1 MEMANSTRKNALPA
15 KNYRNSSAHNLA
27 VGKAG
32 PAVGEADLTVKAAP
46 VVVQVK
52 AAPVVVQVKAA
63 PVVVQVKAA
72 PVVVQ
77 VKAAPVVVQ
86 VKVAI
91 CAS

>member
-1 MEMANSTRKNALPA
+1 MEMASSTRKNALPA

-32 PAVGEADLTVKAAP
+32 PAVGEADLTVKVALVKAAP
-46 VVVQVK
+46 VVALVK
-52 AAPVVVQVKAA
+52 AAPVVVLVKAVPVVVLVKAA
-63 PVVVQVKAA
+63 PVVA
-72 PVVVQ
+72 
-77 VKAAPVVVQ
+77 Q